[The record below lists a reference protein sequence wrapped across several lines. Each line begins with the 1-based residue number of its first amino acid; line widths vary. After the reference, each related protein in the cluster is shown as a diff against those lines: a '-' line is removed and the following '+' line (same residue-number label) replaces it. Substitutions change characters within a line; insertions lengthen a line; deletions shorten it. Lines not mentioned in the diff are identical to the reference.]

1 MTLQQF
7 FPKTAILASTKDLIL
22 FMETCLSVCTR
33 AKFVWLR
40 KVTPDSWQFSGWSL
54 FFIVVLYLNL
64 NCKGCTDFKSD
75 WIVLLSTFTG
85 TQLQLVKGNRMLT
98 QSQDLRPMQL
108 IFESA
113 SVNPYFSSD
122 TCHSSL
128 WKKIRASNCLLRSRS
143 SGWRRERR
151 ATSQRTLAKDTRQAR
166 KDWE

>member
-1 MTLQQF
+1 
-7 FPKTAILASTKDLIL
+7 
-22 FMETCLSVCTR
+22 METCLYIRWTLKSTR
-33 AKFVWLR
+33 AKSVWLR

-64 NCKGCTDFKSD
+64 NCKGCSDFKSD
-75 WIVLLSTFTG
+75 WIVLLSTFTEM
-85 TQLQLVKGNRMLT
+85 QLQLVKGNRMLT

-151 ATSQRTLAKDTRQAR
+151 ATSQRTLAKDTKQAR